1 MNSYHEASRMVERKS
16 KGLMAPGMDMSAVMD
31 GINKKARDN
40 ARTPM
45 HVCSHHFS
53 LKSRRI

>member
-1 MNSYHEASRMVERKS
+1 MVERKS